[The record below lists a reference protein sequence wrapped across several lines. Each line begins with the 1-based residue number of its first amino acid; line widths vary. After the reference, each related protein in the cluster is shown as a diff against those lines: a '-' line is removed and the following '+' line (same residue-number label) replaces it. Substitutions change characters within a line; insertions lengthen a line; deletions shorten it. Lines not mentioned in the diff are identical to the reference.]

1 MIGIGSFMSLNQK
14 PVSQSTAVEIG
25 GDLTSAL
32 HNLNTLDVAASGTLN
47 LTNVRAVN
55 FIQGGV
61 FVLQSSTLVTNQL
74 VLFISTG
81 AIGAVRMS
89 LSNGG
94 TIAGSSVYTLQGPK
108 NLSFDGTNLS

>member
-1 MIGIGSFMSLNQK
+1 MSLQQK
-14 PVSQSTAVEIG
+14 PVSQSSAVEIG

-32 HNLNTLDVAASGTLN
+32 HNLLTLDVPASGTLN

-61 FVLQSSTLVTNQL
+61 FVLQSSSLVTNQL

-81 AIGAVRMS
+81 AIGPVRMS
-89 LSNGG
+89 LSGGG
-94 TIAGSSVYTLQGPK
+94 TIGGSAVYTLQGPVQFTFSNG
-108 NLSFDGTNLS
+108 NLS